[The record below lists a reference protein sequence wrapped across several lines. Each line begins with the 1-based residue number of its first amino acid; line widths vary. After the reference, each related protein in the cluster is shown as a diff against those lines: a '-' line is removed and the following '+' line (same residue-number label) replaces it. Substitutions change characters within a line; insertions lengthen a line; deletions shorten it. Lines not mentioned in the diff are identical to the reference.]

1 MDLAVDLGKP
11 LVRPFPCADKPTY
24 MSTEEAL
31 NIIIHGLKD
40 LVEYAEARDIKIALD
55 ITHSQVTNTV
65 NNAIKILERID
76 SNYFGF
82 NIHTVGRL
90 AILLTE
96 ALIANSWSDK
106 IFHTHLLDTKRAQ

>member
-1 MDLAVDLGKP
+1 
-11 LVRPFPCADKPTY
+11 

-76 SNYFGF
+76 LNYFGF

-106 IFHTHLLDTKRAQ
+106 IFHTHFLDTKREPVNRLESQYLLVRATTI